1 MVCSGRAMSSWHAQL
16 ILGGSLAV
24 VFASDVGDV
33 GEDNVLFCEGFVDE
47 VLEGSIHVAFIVGS
61 DDFLRKLTE
70 QRGWKTVKRQVHE
83 KVIFCDQDCVS
94 LFHARSTWDMCLYRK
109 SLKRHV
115 QNRPSSTGQR
125 RGKVIIPERGVRT
138 E

>member
-1 MVCSGRAMSSWHAQL
+1 M
-16 ILGGSLAV
+16 V

-33 GEDNVLFCEGFVDE
+33 GKDEVLFRERFVDE

-61 DDFLRKLTE
+61 DDFLSKLAE

-83 KVIFCDQDCVS
+83 QVIFCGQDCIS
-94 LFHARSTWDMCLYRK
+94 LSHARSTWDMCLYRK
-109 SLKRHV
+109 LLKRHV

-125 RGKVIIPERGVRT
+125 DEEK
-138 E
+138 